1 MAKSNTG
8 DHAQPSNITHG
19 GHVAGIDA
27 MRALAVLAVIAY
39 HLNPELL
46 PGGFVG
52 VDIFFTISGFVIT
65 KSLLERRA
73 STVWS
78 FFTGFYRRR
87 FVRIA
92 PALFVFLA
100 FFAAASA
107 YFIPKSFMSQGIF
120 DTARWAI
127 YGLSNVSLVQGSD
140 GYFGDRSEFNP
151 FLHTWSLGVEE
162 QFYLVFPIIAV
173 LLVWG
178 IQHNKAWQRVV
189 GLALLVGLT
198 VVSVAISVWQTQN
211 DALNAFYML
220 PARFWELSVGAL
232 LYILVSRPGRFRVT
246 GRNLSALFLVG
257 AATIV
262 VSLVWAT
269 TAAFPFWWAI
279 PAVVG
284 AAILIHVS
292 NSHDGNFGYI
302 GRVLTSPI
310 ILFVGR
316 ISFSLYLWH
325 WGIFVLFRWT
335 LGLDSLWKQAF
346 AVSLTFLAAWLSFRF
361 VETPIRSGALV
372 RKRRDLTVIAVGTI
386 MALVLTAAIS
396 AANSRFITVAK
407 RLNDPAFSDS
417 EAIQAKL
424 DTLPVD
430 SFGAGHTLYFVGDSH
445 AGHYKNL
452 ASWVAQK
459 TGSDFDMI
467 RHYGCG
473 FVNLSGPAADTC
485 PSDEEYIHEI
495 TATAQPGDIV
505 VLSSFSTGR
514 IAGLMGPTDTEAL
527 LEQVRSADAQ
537 QRRDEVLATSITVV
551 EKLQAEGLL
560 VVLAAPTPVFE
571 TATDRCLKWFNQ
583 MNPVCASGFQTD
595 RTYQDEFRAPVMT
608 SYVALAE
615 ATGATLWDPF
625 PILCPDED
633 FCYSK
638 VGEVYTYIDQ
648 HHLSANGNLLLL
660 DSFLQVSRSLWF
672 VPLPD

>member
-1 MAKSNTG
+1 
-8 DHAQPSNITHG
+8 
-19 GHVAGIDA
+19 
-27 MRALAVLAVIAY
+27 
-39 HLNPELL
+39 
-46 PGGFVG
+46 
-52 VDIFFTISGFVIT
+52 
-65 KSLLERRA
+65 
-73 STVWS
+73 
-78 FFTGFYRRR
+78 
-87 FVRIA
+87 
-92 PALFVFLA
+92 
-100 FFAAASA
+100 
-107 YFIPKSFMSQGIF
+107 
-120 DTARWAI
+120 
-127 YGLSNVSLVQGSD
+127 
-140 GYFGDRSEFNP
+140 
-151 FLHTWSLGVEE
+151 
-162 QFYLVFPIIAV
+162 
-173 LLVWG
+173 
-178 IQHNKAWQRVV
+178 
-189 GLALLVGLT
+189 
-198 VVSVAISVWQTQN
+198 
-211 DALNAFYML
+211 
-220 PARFWELSVGAL
+220 
-232 LYILVSRPGRFRVT
+232 
-246 GRNLSALFLVG
+246 
-257 AATIV
+257 
-262 VSLVWAT
+262 
-269 TAAFPFWWAI
+269 
-279 PAVVG
+279 
-284 AAILIHVS
+284 
-292 NSHDGNFGYI
+292 
-302 GRVLTSPI
+302 
-310 ILFVGR
+310 
-316 ISFSLYLWH
+316 
-325 WGIFVLFRWT
+325 
-335 LGLDSLWKQAF
+335 
-346 AVSLTFLAAWLSFRF
+346 
-361 VETPIRSGALV
+361 
-372 RKRRDLTVIAVGTI
+372 